1 MSSNE
6 KTLPSILESFVIAF
20 SMYSRIPMPFV
31 EWSER
36 GMKYAFCFFPLIGV
50 VIGACVCA
58 FCWLSAQA
66 GLGILAFSLLGTAVP
81 LLITGGIHMDGFL
94 DVTDARSSFQSRE
107 RKLEILKE
115 LTRLRQLCCG
125 PSLFLEHYHSE
136 NAKLDTC
143 MELVKQ
149 AIENGHKILL
159 FSQFTS
165 VLDELQKAFKHEQIK
180 SHRIDGG
187 VSKEERIRLTES
199 FATDDTPVFCIS
211 LKAGGTGLNL
221 TAADIVIHYDPWW
234 NVAAQNQ
241 ATDRTHR
248 IGQKNIVTV
257 YELIAEATIE
267 EQILNLQKAKSD
279 LVEEILSGDGIK
291 STVLNRDELLQML

>member
-1 MSSNE
+1 MLKE
-6 KTLPSILESFVIAF
+6 LPDKIEQVVSVHLEGEQKKLYDA
-20 SMYSRIPMPFV
+20 
-31 EWSER
+31 
-36 GMKYAFCFFPLIGV
+36 YAQRLK
-50 VIGACVCA
+50 
-58 FCWLSAQA
+58 LY
-66 GLGILAFSLLGTAVP
+66 LAK
-81 LLITGGIHMDGFL
+81 
-94 DVTDARSSFQSRE
+94 QSPEEFRQS
-107 RKLEILKE
+107 KLEILKE

-165 VLDELQKAFKHEQIK
+165 VLDELQKTFKH
-180 SHRIDGG
+180 
-187 VSKEERIRLTES
+187 
-199 FATDDTPVFCIS
+199 
-211 LKAGGTGLNL
+211 
-221 TAADIVIHYDPWW
+221 
-234 NVAAQNQ
+234 
-241 ATDRTHR
+241 
-248 IGQKNIVTV
+248 
-257 YELIAEATIE
+257 